1 VLSGAQLSFLRE
13 FVRGEFV
20 YRQFAIVRCT
30 MYVPAGGL
38 ADNIKAKAGQIMV
51 TSSSLILRNHESR
64 ARRIVDCI

>member
-1 VLSGAQLSFLRE
+1 VFSGAQLSFLRE

-20 YRQFAIVRCT
+20 NRQFA
-30 MYVPAGGL
+30 AGGL
-38 ADNIKAKAGQIMV
+38 ADNIKVKAGQIMV